1 MSLEQA
7 IERLA
12 DAVKENSTL
21 VRELSVSVDK
31 LIVLSQPQPT
41 DVDRRLND
49 SPEVVAQKVIE
60 AVKKSAPAEAPVSS
74 PSGATLPQ
82 ETDTAAQDTVSQAPV
97 DLMTDVVPVFQKLC
111 INKGR
116 DAGAAILAKW
126 SVAKL
131 SQVPADKLGELLVDI
146 QKAAA

>member
-21 VRELSVSVDK
+21 IRELSVSVDK

-41 DVDRRLND
+41 TVDRRVSD
-49 SPEVVAQKVIE
+49 DHKEVAEKVIE
-60 AVKKSAPAEAPVSS
+60 AAKKAPVVEGNVDLVADPGEAVWS
-74 PSGATLPQ
+74 TK
-82 ETDTAAQDTVSQAPV
+82 PV

-111 INKGR
+111 VNKGR

-146 QKAAA
+146 QNAGL

>member
-7 IERLA
+7 MQELA
-12 DAVKENSTL
+12 AALKENTAL

-31 LIVLSQPQPT
+31 LILQSSPT
-41 DVDRRLND
+41 EVDRRVND
-49 SPEVVAQKVIE
+49 DHKEVAEKVIE
-60 AVKKSAPAEAPVSS
+60 SVKKSAPAEAPVSS
-74 PSGATLPQ
+74 PSGATPPQ
-82 ETDTAAQDTVSQAPV
+82 ETAPAAEDEKTERLI

-111 INKGR
+111 VNKGR